1 MAISA
6 GIRDAN
12 LTGPAAYTVQALNQY
27 TPPFFD
33 GKPLPVFGVRI
44 VYTGPRCNRLGHAD
58 WASNRAT
65 NAQYANWVLRHEDL
79 SAKRVDYKG
88 HTVAEFSGDL
98 SAGGPNGCGPG
109 WNQLIKLLRD
119 MQSASQ
125 ILAIYV
131 GFLPTGVPANVALG
145 CGSIGV
151 AAGFVSSPSTT
162 AGILAQT
169 TMAQEIGHA
178 FGRDHAPSAVTAP
191 NTDPNYPVYTTGP
204 SGTIGEVGFDSETGQ
219 TLSPSLNTDFMSYSS
234 PNWIS
239 PYTYESLRYIS
250 IFV

>member
-27 TPPFFD
+27 TPPFFE

-44 VYTGPRCNRLGHAD
+44 VYTGPD
-58 WASNRAT
+58 AT
-65 NAQYANWVLRHEDL
+65 GAAMRIGPPTEQQMLNTLTGSFVTKTFPR
-79 SAKRVDYKG
+79 SGVDYKG